1 MLYYFQEV
9 DTMLFQFYITLKEKD
24 YLDFN
29 LFHSFESRHG
39 KKLVRKT
46 LIIFDAFM
54 VILMALVILLLGRT
68 RFSITYVVVL
78 GLLALIYTLLFKK
91 VMTKNIST
99 QIKRLKKIGKLP
111 FEPTSTLEFYEDKVV
126 EITPTARTEQNYSAF
141 ERVCIVADRYI
152 LIYRSSVGAYILPM
166 AQIENQANMHAF
178 MTFLAEKCSTV
189 ENY

>member
-29 LFHSFESRHG
+29 LFHSFESLHG
-39 KKLVRKT
+39 KKLVQKT
-46 LIIFDAFM
+46 RIFFVAFM
-54 VILMALVILLLGRT
+54 VILMALVIWFLGRT

-78 GLLALIYTLLFKK
+78 GLLTLIYMLLFKK
-91 VMTKNIST
+91 VMTRNISA

-111 FEPTSTLEFYEDKVV
+111 FEPASTLEFHEDKLV
-126 EITPTARTEQNYSAF
+126 EITPTARTEQSYGAF
-141 ERVCIVADRYI
+141 ERICIVADRYV

-166 AQIENQANMHAF
+166 AQIENQANLDAF
-178 MTFLAEKCSTV
+178 LTFLAGKCNKI
-189 ENY
+189 EHY